1 MKRRESCR
9 KGLSRR
15 LGGWMIVCGL
25 SVSSAY
31 AQRDSLSAANTGPEA
46 TLNAP
51 DSLTPAMKKIQ
62 PGALYKQALKD
73 ERDNKWTKAI
83 AAYEKLLRQVGD
95 YEDAAA
101 RLELAR
107 QKLQQR
113 GRLDFEYAAAQ
124 AAFNNRRWTYAIVA
138 FERIL
143 EAEQNFRDARQK
155 LALAQ
160 KNLKRERV
168 ENIVARYYADA
179 TLGMSRND
187 LGMAR
192 AALQKVRELDSTYQD
207 VSVQLI
213 RIETLLRQQSESAI
227 AATARRVLADTAP
240 AFADSLYRDG
250 LAAFQKEDWLRAVI
264 SFEKLHLVQPDY
276 RDANNYLV
284 QARENIGKIQFMAA
298 SATRW
303 ESSQAGYYTG
313 SIFAVVLLLSAIGW
327 IGFLPNHRA
336 KFHLWRGNYLAAAK
350 IYEKTLQRHPHQVK
364 LFLPL
369 AEIYLRLRKND
380 ESAMRVYKTILQLN
394 LATRRR
400 EAINAIV
407 AQKYLSDGRM
417 DEDAIMV
424 LEEAL
429 KAEQYKSIQTTQTAK
444 RVVKELTA

>member
-15 LGGWMIVCGL
+15 LGGWVIVCGL
-25 SVSSAY
+25 SVSPAY
-31 AQRDSLSAANTGPEA
+31 AQSDSPSAANTGHEA
-46 TLNAP
+46 TFNAP
-51 DSLTPAMKKIQ
+51 DSLAPVVKKIQ
-62 PGALYKQALKD
+62 PDALYKQALKD

-95 YEDAAA
+95 YEDARAK
-101 RLELAR
+101 LEQTR

-113 GRLDFEYAAAQ
+113 GHLESEYAAAQ

-179 TLGMSRND
+179 TLGMSRSD
-187 LGMAR
+187 FGMAR

-207 VSVQLI
+207 VSGQLI
-213 RIETLLRQQSESAI
+213 KIETLLRQQSEPAI
-227 AATARRVLADTAP
+227 AATAP
-240 AFADSLYRDG
+240 ALTDSLYRDG

-264 SFEKLHLVQPDY
+264 SFEKLHLVQPEY
-276 RDANNYLV
+276 RDAGNYLA
-284 QARENIGKIQFMAA
+284 QARENIGKTQFTAA
-298 SATRW
+298 SVTRR
-303 ESSQAGYYTG
+303 ESGQTSYYAGG
-313 SIFAVVLLLSAIGW
+313 IFAVLVLLSAIGW
-327 IGFLPNHRA
+327 IGSLPNPRA
-336 KFHLWRGNYLAAAK
+336 RFHLWRGNYLAAAK
-350 IYEKTLQRHPHQVK
+350 IYEKTLERHPHQVK